1 MSGLNSIPV
10 RVGAGTDPSF
20 RTENL
25 KPLLLQIEQA
35 LRELIGQAS
44 ETVIDLG
51 AMPFSAQDERDLR
64 ELLGRGEVR
73 ATIDAFG
80 PTLLEETACPG
91 VWLVEHQD
99 AERRRLTLQLE
110 ITRIPKLLVTPPD
123 DLVDGLA
130 ALSGLNAPDAP
141 TEDVK

>member
-10 RVGAGTDPSF
+10 RVEAGADTAF

-25 KPLLLQIEQA
+25 RPLLLQIEQA
-35 LRELIGQAS
+35 LQALIGHAS

-64 ELLGRGEVR
+64 DLLGRGEVR

-80 PTLLEETACPG
+80 PSLVEETACPG

-110 ITRIPKLLVTPPD
+110 ITRIPKLLVTPRD
-123 DLVDGLA
+123 DLADSLA
-130 ALSGLNAPDAP
+130 ALNRLNAPDAP